1 MSIIALAI
9 PAFFVL
15 ILVEAAVAY
24 LRHRHVYRF
33 NDAVTDISCGIGNQI
48 IGKVLLGTALGAVYI
63 GVYTRFHLLELET
76 LLHPVALWVLGIL
89 AYDFIYYWWHRLSH
103 EVNVLW
109 AAHIVHHHSE
119 DYNLAVALRQAWFTP
134 LTSMPFYLPLALLG
148 LPPHVYFI
156 AGAID
161 TLYQFWIHTQ
171 LIKRVGPLEAVLNT
185 PSHHR
190 VHHAI
195 NDEYLDRNYA
205 GIFII
210 WDRVFGSFE
219 PERAE
224 PVYGTTKPLESFS
237 PVWANLHHFRDMAR
251 RSRELPRWGDKL
263 RVWFGHPGW
272 HPGGVSGGLVGEEL
286 RDRQQHKYDLDRSA
300 PWVKA
305 YIGLHFLTVVYGVVM
320 LLNYYKSL
328 SAGFLLVS
336 SILVIL
342 TTAVWGGLF
351 EGRRWAWPVEF
362 VRLGLVAALLLYVAL
377 ALLHPEQWP
386 TLLVASSP

>member
-15 ILVEAAVAY
+15 IFVEAVVAW

-63 GVYTRFHLLELET
+63 GVYTRFHLFELEA
-76 LLHPVALWVLGIL
+76 LHPILLWAFGLL
-89 AYDFIYYWWHRLSH
+89 AYDLIYYWWHRMSH

-134 LTSMPFYLPLALLG
+134 ITSLPFYLTLALIG
-148 LPPHVYFI
+148 VPPHVYFLC
-156 AGAID
+156 GAID

-171 LIKRVGPLEAVLNT
+171 LIDRVGPLEAVLNT

-190 VHHAI
+190 VHHGV

-205 GIFII
+205 GIFIF
-210 WDRVFGSFE
+210 WDRLFGSFE

-224 PVYGTTKPLESFS
+224 PVYGTTKPLASFS
-237 PVWANLHHFRDMAR
+237 PVWANLHHLRDIAR
-251 RSRELPRWGDKL
+251 RSREMTRWGDKL

-272 HPGGVSGGLVGEEL
+272 HPGGVHRGLVGDEL
-286 RDRQQHKYDLDRSA
+286 RERKQHKYDADRSG

-305 YIGLHFLTVVYGVVM
+305 YIVLHFIAVTYAVVM
-320 LLNYYKSL
+320 LLNYYKQL
-328 SAGFLLVS
+328 SVGVLLAAS
-336 SILVIL
+336 ALVIT

-351 EGRRWAWPVEF
+351 EGRRWAWPLEI
-362 VRLGLVAALLLYVAL
+362 VRLAGAAALLYYLFYVVGAERL
-377 ALLHPEQWP
+377 T
-386 TLLVASSP
+386 TLLAAS